1 MCSLGERVVADMLLD
16 GRVCVVT
23 GAASGIGE
31 ATARRFAAEGA
42 TVVATD
48 LRVHT
53 SQVDG
58 SLYWRHLDVRDLANW
73 ESVVEETEAT
83 FGRID
88 VLFNCAGLVGS
99 YLGITEVD
107 LADWDDIVAVNM
119 TGVFYGMRTII
130 PVMQRQQRGSI
141 INMSSIWGILGA
153 SGVAA
158 YQASKGAVTVM
169 TRNAAMTYAGD
180 GIRVNS
186 LHPGLI
192 VTPMTMAQSASI
204 SEELIRQTPMGRA
217 GRPEEVAAVATFL
230 ASDESSYV
238 TGSQLMV
245 DGGLATP

>member
-1 MCSLGERVVADMLLD
+1 MHHLDESMLLE
-16 GRVCVVT
+16 GRVCLVT

-31 ATARRFAAEGA
+31 ATATRFADEGA
-42 TVVATD
+42 VVVATD
-48 LRVHT
+48 VTVTNPRVEGT
-53 SQVDG
+53 T
-58 SLYWRHLDVRDLANW
+58 YWRHLDVRRLDAW
-73 ESVVEETEAT
+73 HAVVSEIEAE

-99 YLGITEVD
+99 YLGITEVE

-119 TGVFYGMRTII
+119 TGVFYGMRSVI

-192 VTPMTMAQSASI
+192 VTPMTLAQSQEI
-204 SEELIRQTPMGRA
+204 SDDLIRQTPMGRA